1 MRRICHHKRRTKHS
15 TESEYRITIIIIF
28 VRSLKKMIAAGRRAA
43 PVDHW
48 PVAKRREELVRN
60 QPEPSLAFSIMQI
73 FTSNNTD
80 PPFRANRAAS
90 QTKLI
95 AVREKIRNGNSDIEF
110 SSTHSL
116 RGDYLVVVVTSRVAK
131 LTALALLGWLLF
143 KWRRLCIAKLCTDPP
158 LLGSQPQLHL
168 HPILPV
174 YHKWASISLDGFFF
188 CFCFEMKSL
197 CLYTQKDTHF
207 V

>member
-1 MRRICHHKRRTKHS
+1 MRRICHHKRRTKQS

-48 PVAKRREELVRN
+48 PVAKRREGLVRN

-80 PPFRANRAAS
+80 PPFRANRTAS

-116 RGDYLVVVVTSRVAK
+116 RGDYLVVVVASRVAK
-131 LTALALLGWLLF
+131 LTALASLGWLLF
-143 KWRRLCIAKLCTDPP
+143 SGVVFVSQNCARTP
-158 LLGSQPQLHL
+158 LFLEANPNST
-168 HPILPV
+168 
-174 YHKWASISLDGFFF
+174 
-188 CFCFEMKSL
+188 
-197 CLYTQKDTHF
+197 YTQFCLSAINGRLFRWTVFSSVF
-207 V
+207 VLK